1 MSSRFCSKV
10 QKGKEMKKAILA
22 TKVGMTQVFDEN
34 GILIPVTVL
43 EAGPCVVTQLK
54 TVDNDGYDAVQVG
67 FGERKE
73 RIVTKD
79 KGGSKTVA
87 HRHGAN
93 KAEMGHF
100 KKAQLG
106 RHCSEESRCR
116 QCCSCQCCC

>member
-73 RIVTKD
+73 RIVT
-79 KGGSKTVA
+79 
-87 HRHGAN
+87 
-93 KAEMGHF
+93 
-100 KKAQLG
+100 
-106 RHCSEESRCR
+106 
-116 QCCSCQCCC
+116 